1 MFHPEEI
8 FRKEGKLEWRK
19 NIKNRRLRKVHRSM
33 DDSISVVVVIVV
45 VVVEVVSHIYCTNYF
60 DKTSNSN
67 LLSLLF

>member
-1 MFHPEEI
+1 MA
-8 FRKEGKLEWRK
+8 KEYQKP
-19 NIKNRRLRKVHRSM
+19 KVAKGPWSSM

>member
-1 MFHPEEI
+1 MA
-8 FRKEGKLEWRK
+8 KEYQKP
-19 NIKNRRLRKVHRSM
+19 KVAKGLWSM